1 MHARMIGR
9 LLVACGDPDNEFS
22 GLPFEYF
29 PRDFTRTLSKMNTVN
44 RSTFIQVVVAIIT
57 LGTMAWAQPAQ
68 AADPIVVMKTNLGT
82 IEIQLDPK
90 AAPVTTKNFLAYV
103 DKKFYD
109 GTVFHRVVRGFV
121 AQGGGMTPDGTEKPT
136 DAPIKNEATNG
147 LHNVRGTISMA
158 RTNDP
163 NSATSQFFLNFVDN
177 STGKLD
183 PGGFSPDGYAVFGK
197 IVKGLDVLDKMEA
210 LAGPGDGPPTQQI
223 TLITARRK

>member
-1 MHARMIGR
+1 M
-9 LLVACGDPDNEFS
+9 S
-22 GLPFEYF
+22 
-29 PRDFTRTLSKMNTVN
+29 SVN
-44 RSTFIQVVVAIIT
+44 RSTFLRVVASLVVT
-57 LGTMAWAQPAQ
+57 ASFAWAQPVK
-68 AADPIVVMKTNLGT
+68 AADPVVVLKTNLGD

-90 AAPVTTKNFLAYV
+90 NAPITTANFLAYV

-121 AQGGGMTPDGTEKPT
+121 AQGGGMTADGTEKPT
-136 DAPIKNEATNG
+136 DPPIKNEASNG

-183 PGGFSPDGYAVFGK
+183 PGGFSPEGYAVFGK
-197 IVKGLDVLDKMEA
+197 ITKGMDVLDKMEA

-223 TLITARRK
+223 LIISARRK